1 MKAPVRAFNKE
12 KDLVGVFSV
21 IVKRLCEGSFPALNN
36 TAGAPPG
43 QLAPHRTYKILYNR
57 ITQISTLPHTDT
69 DTHSPDTAASPD
81 QPPW

>member
-1 MKAPVRAFNKE
+1 MKAPVCAFNKE

-21 IVKRLCEGSFPALNN
+21 IVKRLCKGLFPALNN
-36 TAGAPPG
+36 TAGSPPG
-43 QLAPHRTYKILYNR
+43 QLAPYRTYKILYNR

-69 DTHSPDTAASPD
+69 DTHSADTAGSPD